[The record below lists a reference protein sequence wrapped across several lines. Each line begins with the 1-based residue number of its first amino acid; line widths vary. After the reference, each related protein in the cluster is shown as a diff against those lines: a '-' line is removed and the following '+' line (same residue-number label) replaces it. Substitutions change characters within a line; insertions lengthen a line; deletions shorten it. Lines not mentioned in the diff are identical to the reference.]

1 MAGNALDQHAVAVL
15 GERQRA
21 EGYALIEAAPLPD
34 DGGFADDHAC
44 PVIDEE
50 FFINGRARMDI
61 DAGGGMGHLGNDA
74 RDDRHAEVVQLVRDA
89 VVRHGEQRG
98 VTENGF
104 PGAGRGGIAL
114 IGRLGVGREQ
124 PADVG
129 EALHELHGLAHGHF
143 FAAHAVGGVA
153 CTGEAAAAPDLFG
166 QLAENGVQIGR
177 EVVAHGFHMHAGNAE
192 IAGKER
198 GLEAR
203 HDLAEFFERG
213 HGGIVQ
219 RMVQNRLKRGRRA
232 QLFHDEIQI
241 GHGRWRYG
249 SEWFHGVPREGYSPP
264 ASEGWG
270 DSPGSRSSNAV

>member
-1 MAGNALDQHAVAVL
+1 MVS
-15 GERQRA
+15 
-21 EGYALIEAAPLPD
+21 
-34 DGGFADDHAC
+34 
-44 PVIDEE
+44 
-50 FFINGRARMDI
+50 
-61 DAGGGMGHLGNDA
+61 
-74 RDDRHAEVVQLVRDA
+74 
-89 VVRHGEQRG
+89 
-98 VTENGF
+98 
-104 PGAGRGGIAL
+104 GAGRGGIAL
-114 IGRLGVGREQ
+114 IGRLGVGRQQ

-143 FAAHAVGGVA
+143 FATHAVGGVA
-153 CTGEAAAAPDLFG
+153 CTGEAAAAPNCSASLRKM
-166 QLAENGVQIGR
+166 EVQIGR

-249 SEWFHGVPREGYSPP
+249 SEWFGIGVPREGYSPP

-270 DSPGSRSSNAV
+270 DSPGSRSSECGVRSQDQASVAVPMGPLRCLPMMSSADALVRRCRAACGIPRRGRWKHDDVGVLFDGARTRGGRRAGGGCPCALPVYG

>member
-1 MAGNALDQHAVAVL
+1 
-15 GERQRA
+15 
-21 EGYALIEAAPLPD
+21 
-34 DGGFADDHAC
+34 
-44 PVIDEE
+44 
-50 FFINGRARMDI
+50 MDI
-61 DAGGGMGHLGNDA
+61 DAGSGMGHLGNDA

-114 IGRLGVGREQ
+114 IGRLGVGRQQ